1 MNATKGLHFDWIK
14 LEKGSKVSNNMSQIS
29 SVQTKATVLTG
40 LSIPITRFYSQKRRG
55 LICKIKIP
63 VQKLLLKIGG
73 GEGRQSITG
82 HYSNRIHVH
91 LVL

>member
-1 MNATKGLHFDWIK
+1 
-14 LEKGSKVSNNMSQIS
+14 MSQIS
-29 SVQTKATVLTG
+29 NVLTKATVLTG

-55 LICKIKIP
+55 LIHKIKIP

-73 GEGRQSITG
+73 GEGRRSITG

-91 LVL
+91 LVS

>member
-1 MNATKGLHFDWIK
+1 
-14 LEKGSKVSNNMSQIS
+14 MSQIS
-29 SVQTKATVLTG
+29 SVLTKATVLTG
-40 LSIPITRFYSQKRRG
+40 LSIPITRFYSQKRSG
-55 LICKIKIP
+55 LIHKIKIP
-63 VQKLLLKIGG
+63 VKLLLKIGG